1 MILNQLSLV
10 FLTLQNIEARES
22 IFRKLSDEI
31 IDNGFFFLGGGVV
44 KKLKLFSHW

>member
-1 MILNQLSLV
+1 MLNQLSLV

-31 IDNGFFFLGGGVV
+31 IDNGFFLGGGVD